1 MPDVVDRG
9 AESSDPSKPE
19 FVIHVDRPLADDA
32 VRLDDQ
38 FGMVGPGDESLPEAH
53 AAIVGG
59 ARWDSARFD
68 LAPRLRVLSRTGIGV
83 DAIDL
88 DEATSRGVMVTN
100 TPDGPTVSTAEHAM
114 ALLFSVAKTLTEHQQ
129 RLRDA
134 VGDYGGLSTAVEL
147 DGLTLGLLAYG
158 RIARRVARMA
168 RAVGMTVIAH
178 DPFVDPDR
186 LPDEDRDV
194 ELVGLGPLLDRSDA
208 LSLHAPLT
216 PESYRL
222 FDAAAFAS
230 CKPGVIFIN
239 AARGGLVDHDA
250 LIHALDSGQVG
261 AAGLD
266 VTDPEPLDPRHT
278 LLHRANVVV
287 TPHIASSTVVGRQRM
302 LTMAIDQ
309 AITALGGGRP
319 TCLVNPEVLGSR

>member
-1 MPDVVDRG
+1 MVE
-9 AESSDPSKPE
+9 A
-19 FVIHVDRPLADDA
+19 VIHIDRPLPDGAL
-32 VRLDDQ
+32 RLDDRYRV
-38 FGMVGPGDESLPEAH
+38 VGPGDESLPEAQ

-59 ARWDSARFD
+59 VRWDADRFD
-68 LAPRLRVLSRTGIGV
+68 LAPGLRVLSRTGIGV
-83 DAIDL
+83 DAVDL
-88 DEATSRGVMVTN
+88 GEATARGVMVTN

-158 RIARRVARMA
+158 RVARRVARIA
-168 RAVGMTVIAH
+168 RAVGMSVIAH
-178 DPFVDPDR
+178 DPFLDLDR

-194 ELVGLGPLLDRSDA
+194 ELVGFGPLLARSDV

-216 PESYRL
+216 PDSRRL

-230 CKPGVIFIN
+230 CRPGVIFIN

-250 LIHALDSGQVG
+250 LVNALDSGQVG

-266 VTDPEPLDPRHT
+266 VTDPEPLPSDHT
-278 LLHRANVVV
+278 LLHRTNVVV

-302 LTMAIDQ
+302 LSMAIDQ
-309 AITALGGGRP
+309 AIVALGGGRP
-319 TCLVNPEVLGSR
+319 ACLVNLEVLGSR